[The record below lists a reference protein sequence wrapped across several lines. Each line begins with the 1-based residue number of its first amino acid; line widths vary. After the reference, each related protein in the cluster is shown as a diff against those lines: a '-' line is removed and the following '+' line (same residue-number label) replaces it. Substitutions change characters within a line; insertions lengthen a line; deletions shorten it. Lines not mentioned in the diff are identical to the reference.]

1 MKPDSTLPTEDT
13 LPANAAQSPEDTQ
26 PEDNAQPIEDPG
38 TEVEAQPAEGPGTE
52 VDAQPAEDP
61 QSEAGMSSESSPQA
75 VPKRP
80 VRLVSLL
87 STLLFPLTLV
97 YWEILL
103 AFGVNGGPEPAGLVH
118 ILLFSLSA
126 GAAVQLLVS
135 LFPAKVNRILRQL
148 FLILLA
154 VPYGVEYFVF
164 RQFKVLYDVS
174 TIINGAGGVVTGFM
188 RDAWLLIS
196 SPTGI
201 LFLVLLL
208 LPAVLY
214 AILVFRLDQADRLRL
229 RSGLCWLGAVLVL
242 FALGWGSVRLSSF
255 TWGLYSAEAYNFED
269 AVRYFGLL
277 TGLRLDVQYLN
288 TKDEPAEFEVV
299 VTQPPQIEES
309 VPAETAPEE
318 TEPVVYGRNE
328 LDLPLEA
335 CKAGYKNLCEYVGS
349 LTASSKNAYTGLFAG
364 KNLIFITA
372 EAFTAEVIDPELT
385 PTLYRLANSGFQ
397 FTDYYQHASA
407 GTTGGEVLNLFGL
420 LPTEGG
426 SSMAMITS
434 HYVMDMATF
443 LTPLG
448 YTGGAFHNNDCTF
461 YNRHITHN
469 KLGYPDGF
477 MGIGS
482 GMEEYVV
489 NKFPQSDLEM
499 LQGTLPRYLE
509 QDRPFNLYYMSVSG
523 HSIYTWINSSAIKHQ
538 EEVSHLDY
546 PEKIRVYLAC
556 QLELEAA
563 LRYTVEALE
572 EAGKADDT
580 VICISTDHF
589 PYGLD
594 DSAGLGSMTNLS
606 TLYGYPVNTRLGRD
620 HNRLILWSGCLED
633 QEPVEI
639 SSPTSSM
646 DILPTLCNLF
656 GVDFDS
662 RLMPGRDVFSDAEA
676 LVFNL
681 SYDWK
686 TDLGIY
692 TRADGFTPA
701 SPDTQVPEGYV
712 DRINAIVKNKI
723 NYCKSVVNTNFFG
736 SILKDLI
743 PSA

>member
-1 MKPDSTLPTEDT
+1 MKITILIDPGGLFMKPDSS
-13 LPANAAQSPEDTQ
+13 LPADGTH
-26 PEDNAQPIEDPG
+26 PG
-38 TEVEAQPAEGPGTE
+38 
-52 VDAQPAEDP
+52 
-61 QSEAGMSSESSPQA
+61 
-75 VPKRP
+75 PKKLTRWRS
-80 VRLVSLL
+80 VFSHLI
-87 STLLFPLTLV
+87 FPLVLF
-97 YWEILL
+97 YWEILF
-103 AFGVNGGPEPAGLVH
+103 AFGVNGRPEPAGIIH

-126 GAAVQLLVS
+126 GAAVQILVS
-135 LFPAKVNRILRQL
+135 LFPAKVNRILRQI

-164 RQFKVLYDVS
+164 RQFKVLYDIS

-188 RDAWLLIS
+188 GDAMLLIT

-208 LPAVLY
+208 LPALLY
-214 AILVFRLDQADRLRL
+214 AILGFRLDKAPRLRL
-229 RSGLCWLGAVLVL
+229 RPLLCWLGVVLVL

-255 TWGLYSAEAYNFED
+255 AWNLYSGEAYNFES
-269 AVRYFGLL
+269 AVQYFGLL
-277 TGLRLDVQYLN
+277 TGLRLDIRYIGSKNQPL
-288 TKDEPAEFEVV
+288 EFEVV
-299 VTQPPQIEES
+299 VTEPP
-309 VPAETAPEE
+309 ETTAAPEVTE
-318 TEPVVYGRNE
+318 PQEMEPVVYGKNE
-328 LDLPLEA
+328 LPLPLDS
-335 CKAGYKNLCEYVGS
+335 CKGERKNLADYVGS
-349 LTASSKNAYTGLFAG
+349 LTPSSKNAYTGLFAG
-364 KNLIFITA
+364 KNLILFTA

-397 FTDYYQHASA
+397 FTDYYQPTSA

-426 SSMAMITS
+426 SSMAILTS

-461 YNRHITHN
+461 YNRHVTHN
-469 KLGYPDGF
+469 RLGYPDGF
-477 MGIGS
+477 MGMGS
-482 GMEEYVV
+482 GMEEFVV
-489 NKFPQSDLEM
+489 NHFPQSDLEM
-499 LQGTLPRYLE
+499 LQGTLPKYLE
-509 QDRPFNLYYMSVSG
+509 QDKPFNLYYMTVSG
-523 HSIYTWINSSAIKHQ
+523 HSVYYWYNSSAKLHQ
-538 EEVSHLDY
+538 EEVADLDY
-546 PEKIRVYLAC
+546 PEKIQVYLAC
-556 QLELEAA
+556 QLELEYA

-572 EAGKADDT
+572 AAGKADDT
-580 VICISTDHF
+580 VICISADHF

-594 DSAGLGSMTNLS
+594 DSAPLGYMPMLS
-606 TLYGYPVNTRLGRD
+606 KLYGYPVNTRLERD
-620 HNRLILWSGCLED
+620 HSRLILWSGCLED

-662 RLMPGRDVFSDAEA
+662 RLMVGRDVFSDAEP

-686 TDLGIY
+686 TELGTY

-701 SPDTQVPEGYV
+701 SPDIQVPEGYV
-712 DRINAIVKNKI
+712 DRINAVVKNKI
-723 NYCKSVVNTNFFG
+723 LYCRGVHQCDFFG
-736 SILKDLI
+736 TVLKDLI